1 MKKTII
7 IVLLIGAIKTFSQ
20 SIENFNLKDTIYI
33 LFDDTEKF
41 DDLHLKIIKGINNM
55 TYSYNFPDAKSISFV
70 TRINKFE
77 EKIWVKKKSILDKNN
92 IINLID
98 FHNIGFNNTLSV
110 FFKKK
115 FIFYII
121 DKRKF
126 NKKKILAKRVFLVNQ
141 QQIEM

>member
-7 IVLLIGAIKTFSQ
+7 ILLLIGTIKTFSQ

-41 DDLHLKIIKGINNM
+41 DDLHLKLIKGINNM

-70 TRINKFE
+70 TRINKVE
-77 EKIWVKKKSILDKNN
+77 EKICVKKKSILDKNN

-98 FHNIGFNNTLSV
+98 FHNIGFNNTLTV

-115 FIFYII
+115 FILYFLNLYQFQLKLLIENI
-121 DKRKF
+121 EI
-126 NKKKILAKRVFLVNQ
+126 KISQLL
-141 QQIEM
+141 